1 MNLPAR
7 PTSEQLRRIMNR
19 LNELERIAL
28 REKQQRAVMRGEDYS
43 AAPISKVE
51 RKKAQVVAMRKN
63 LKYIDSPQAAK
74 EFKQKLYR
82 LSISLDEDEMS
93 DNVLAEMI
101 RRTMNEAT
109 ILGER
114 SERDGSKPVNRY

>member
-1 MNLPAR
+1 
-7 PTSEQLRRIMNR
+7 MNR

-28 REKQQRAVMRGEDYS
+28 REKEQRAMMRGGDY
-43 AAPISKVE
+43 APSPMSKANKIE
-51 RKKAQVVAMRKN
+51 RRKAQVVAMRKN
-63 LKYIDSPQAAK
+63 LKYIDSPQSAK

-109 ILGER
+109 VLGER
-114 SERDGSKPVNRY
+114 AGRGNEPPKRY